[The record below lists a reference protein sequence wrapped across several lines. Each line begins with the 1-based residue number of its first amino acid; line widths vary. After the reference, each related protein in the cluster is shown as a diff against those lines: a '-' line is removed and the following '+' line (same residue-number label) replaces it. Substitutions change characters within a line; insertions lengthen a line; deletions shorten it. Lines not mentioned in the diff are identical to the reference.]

1 MNKHPKS
8 TIHLF
13 AKWLGIGLMVAGAAV
28 LLLLASGLTS
38 NKSQHAERLKA
49 FETMKAEAAIV
60 NETKNASTIEETPS
74 EKKANHQLQGIEGV
88 LTIPQIDLKAP
99 VLLGADEQTL
109 AQGLG
114 AIENMDTPG
123 EVNGS
128 YAIAGHQSYV
138 FGQYFNRLHEVKEGQ
153 KFQFETIDGVQDYE
167 VFAVQIVKPEQVD
180 VLDQREGIALLS
192 LITCYPE
199 RSNEFR
205 LIVQAKRIK

>member
-1 MNKHPKS
+1 MNKHPKNK
-8 TIHLF
+8 TNIF
-13 AKWLGIGLMVAGAAV
+13 AKWFGFGLMTIGAAV
-28 LLLLASGLTS
+28 LLLLASGITS
-38 NKSQHAERLKA
+38 NKAQHAERLEA

-60 NETKNASTIEETPS
+60 NETQKPIEIKNSSSKETT
-74 EKKANHQLQGIEGV
+74 NQQLSGVEGV
-88 LTIPQIDLKAP
+88 LAIPQIDLKAP

-114 AIENMDTPG
+114 AIENMDAPG
-123 EVNGS
+123 EIDGS

-138 FGQYFNRLHEVKEGQ
+138 FGQYFNRLHELKEGQ
-153 KFQFETIDGVQDYE
+153 KFTFETVDGVQNYE
-167 VFAVQIVKPEQVD
+167 VFAVQIVKPERVD
-180 VLDQREGIALLS
+180 VLDQQEDIALLS